1 MVNRYA
7 SRKSGVFGGI
17 LLIIFVMIA
26 TVVAQNGPVKH
37 VGEKNLSAAAYIHK
51 LLRAGKLQIP
61 AVSEAPGQVFTPT
74 TPLQPLLA
82 SPNMIGNVTI
92 AVDYDQNATLN
103 NGSATIPPDPTCAVG
118 PNHFL
123 NVVNVTV
130 EWYRKDR
137 TREYQANLDEF
148 FAPTS
153 PTYGLFDAWALYDQY
168 ENRYVIMAVEQDDN
182 NEASFLHIA
191 VSDDDDPNGTWYY
204 QKWDAVVLFGT
215 TKTWPDYP
223 KMGVGPQALYITG
236 NMFGFSSGYQG
247 TRLWIVDKGVGTG
260 GVYDG
265 GTSTVA
271 VYDPSTLAGLTDQAF
286 TLQPAHMYG
295 TPSGTTDNYLFS
307 TEWSD
312 GTNDDLIL
320 IMRVDDPLGNSG
332 GPNFY
337 AKFVNPGEIHN
348 NSVGVPDA
356 PQKDD
361 PDHDLDS
368 GDDRAM
374 FCVWRD
380 NYLWGAF
387 TTNPSSGTDAG
398 QATAF
403 WFRVNTTDWNALNLD
418 ASSHIGG
425 EDIAAGTYTFYP
437 AIFPNKDNDAVVVF
451 SGSGPNINPG
461 AYYALIKNGTLQASE
476 ELKAGE
482 DSYFR
487 TFLAGLGRNRWGDY
501 GGAAIDPVDELTFWL
516 YHEYALPRATPDVF
530 GEYGRWGTA
539 FAHVGTIESPT
550 YFYADNITVSSLVLH
565 WNGRSAEFKVTQNGS
580 VIFTGTDTTLTVNGL
595 TENTTYQFV
604 VRGKSSG
611 ENYFSADSIVLSVT
625 TEPAAGSTNPTE
637 VASATPTY
645 STGSGTS
652 EFAIRQSGVWLTFPG
667 GTSQSTQF
675 TAYKNSGDPGV
686 VGSLPATVDR
696 IAKDRNWTVVAS
708 AGTSVGTYN
717 IRFDL
722 TGVSGITNFNTLRI
736 LKRDNSS
743 SAWQDVET
751 DLGATVTY
759 NEPYITVSGLTT
771 LSDFAIGASGSDNP
785 LPVMLSSFT
794 ARGGNQQVLL
804 QWRTE
809 SEFNN
814 LGFIIERSLSKDGPF
829 SEIASYQNYPQLAGQ
844 GNSNQPHQYQFTD
857 LQVEN
862 NKTYYYR
869 LVDVD
874 VNGWKTY
881 HNVVSATPNVNGV
894 DMEKEDRIATKFDL
908 FQNYPNPFNPST
920 TISFSVPS
928 SQRDVVPVQLI
939 IYNNL
944 GQAVRHL
951 FEGELDGGFYKVR
964 WDGKDDAGQT
974 LPSGI
979 YYVQFRTPVLQKTQR
994 MLLMK

>member
-1 MVNRYA
+1 MKGRYY
-7 SRKSGVFGGI
+7 RLELGWGLIV
-17 LLIIFVMIA
+17 LLIVQL
-26 TVVAQNGPVKH
+26 VAFPLMAQKIVH
-37 VGEKNLSAAAYIHK
+37 VGERNLSSGAFFNK
-51 LLRAGKLQIP
+51 LRRAGKLPVIQSP
-61 AVSEAPGQVFTPT
+61 QAPGGVYTPSS
-74 TPLQPLLA
+74 PLQQLIT
-82 SPNMIGNVTI
+82 SPNMIGAVTI
-92 AVDYDQNATLN
+92 AIDYDQNASLN

-123 NVVNVTV
+123 NVVNVSV
-130 EWYRKDR
+130 EWYSKDR
-137 TREYQANLDEF
+137 TRQYQANLDEF

-153 PTYGLFDAWALYDQY
+153 PVYGLFDPWALYDQY
-168 ENRYVIMAVEQDDN
+168 EGRFVIMAVEQDDN

-191 VSDDDDPNGTWYY
+191 VSDDSDPNGTWYY

-223 KMGVGPQALYITG
+223 KLGVGPQALYITG
-236 NMFGFSSGYQG
+236 NMFGFGSGYQG
-247 TRLWIVDKGVGTG
+247 TRLWIIDKGVGSG

-265 GTSTVA
+265 GTSTVN

-295 TPSGTTDNYLFS
+295 TPSGSTDNYLFS

-320 IMRVDDPLGNSG
+320 VMRVDDPLGTAG

-337 AKFVNPGEIHN
+337 AKFVNPGEIHDN
-348 NSVGVPDA
+348 AAGVPDA

-361 PDHDLDS
+361 PDHNVDA

-387 TTNPSSGTDAG
+387 TTNPSTGPDAG

-418 ASSHIGG
+418 ASGHIGG

-437 AIFPNKDNDAVVVF
+437 AIFPNKDNDAIVVF
-451 SGSGPNINPG
+451 SGSGPNVNPG

-501 GGAAIDPVDELTFWL
+501 GGAALDPVDELTFWV

-550 YFYADNITVSSLVLH
+550 YFYADNISATSLTLH
-565 WNGRSAEFKVTQNGS
+565 WGGRSAEFKITRDGNI
-580 VIFTGTDTTLTVNGL
+580 IFTGTDTTLTVSGL

-625 TEPAAGSTNPTE
+625 TPPAAGSTNPTE
-637 VASATPTY
+637 VASATPTVAA
-645 STGSGTS
+645 GGGTT
-652 EFAIRQSGVWLTFPG
+652 EFAIKNSGVWLTFPT
-667 GTSQSTQF
+667 GTSASTQF
-675 TAYKNSGDPGV
+675 TAYKKSGDPGI

-708 AGTSVGTYN
+708 AGTNVGSYN
-717 IRFDL
+717 IRLDL
-722 TGVSGITNFNTLRI
+722 TGVSGITNFNTLRV

-743 SAWQDVET
+743 SVWQDVET

-759 NEPYITVSGLTT
+759 NEPYITVSGLNS
-771 LSDFAIGASGSDNP
+771 LSDFAIGASGADNP
-785 LPVMLSSFT
+785 LPVLLSSFT
-794 ARGGNQQVLL
+794 ARGANQQVILEWVT
-804 QWRTE
+804 Q

-814 LGFIIERSLSKDGPF
+814 VGFILERATDKEGPF
-829 SEIASYQNYPQLAGQ
+829 EEIANYQNYPQLQGQ
-844 GNSNQPHQYQFTD
+844 GNSNRPHRYQFVD
-857 LQVEN
+857 MQVEN
-862 NKTYYYR
+862 NQTYYYR
-869 LVDVD
+869 LIDVD
-874 VNGWKTY
+874 VNGWRTY
-881 HNVVSATPNVNGV
+881 HKVVSATPNVLGAQL
-894 DMEKEDRIATKFDL
+894 EKEDRVVTRFDL

-920 TISFSVPS
+920 TIAFSVPS
-928 SQRDVVPVQLI
+928 SRQEAVEVSLLVF
-939 IYNNL
+939 NNL
-944 GQAVRHL
+944 GQVVRHL
-951 FEGELDGGFYKVR
+951 FQGELTGGYYKVQ
-964 WDGKDDAGQT
+964 WDGTNDNGEV

-994 MLLMK
+994 MILMK